1 MPEPEVTNSHSLIKE
16 MIEAYQMEASSE
28 SVEAVDA
35 VEESYP
41 RRLLT
46 SGLAGP
52 SGVPRPAGADAA
64 VRESTNHH
72 GGSSHIV
79 RCHW

>member
-1 MPEPEVTNSHSLIKE
+1 
-16 MIEAYQMEASSE
+16 MIETYHMEVPSE

-35 VEESYP
+35 VEESYS

-52 SGVPRPAGADAA
+52 SGVPRPAAVDAA

-72 GGSSHIV
+72 GGSSRI